1 MQPEH
6 QLGNEELYHIV
17 TFYSCVLGNVS
28 PYWIFFFFF
37 KYMSLF
43 SQQNFNTLL
52 QPGQTTVCLHFG
64 VYIVQGCSRKKSFI
78 RKVGKAFQIANINM
92 QDYQKARYHL
102 RAST

>member
-1 MQPEH
+1 MRF
-6 QLGNEELYHIV
+6 GK
-17 TFYSCVLGNVS
+17 CVSLLDF
-28 PYWIFFFFF
+28 FFFFF